1 MDYFYDNIIDLNLPI
16 FENASD
22 INIGLNLCLFLGNPK
37 IIGKDIYGD
46 SIVLTNYDKIV
57 SPNFRDLQLTNL
69 KHDIKISESQREN
82 LNTII
87 FADTKVPMQKLNKV
101 IKLQRSIN
109 SRKIYLVGKATENAE
124 EKEDLRFLL
133 LEEEI
138 IYKKEETVSDWI
150 RSKN

>member
-1 MDYFYDNIIDLNLPI
+1 
-16 FENASD
+16 
-22 INIGLNLCLFLGNPK
+22 
-37 IIGKDIYGD
+37 
-46 SIVLTNYDKIV
+46 
-57 SPNFRDLQLTNL
+57 L